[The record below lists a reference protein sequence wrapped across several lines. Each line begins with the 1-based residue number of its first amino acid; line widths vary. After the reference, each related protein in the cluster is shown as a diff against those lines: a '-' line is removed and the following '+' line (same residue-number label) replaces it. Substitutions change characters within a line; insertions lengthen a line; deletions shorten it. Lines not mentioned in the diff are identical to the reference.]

1 MLIGRKGMDAS
12 NIQNIDL
19 TYFLANSDQLL
30 RNDKSWTEDKVK
42 SIIFHEQKIIKEFA
56 KELFANLPETSEK
69 TINSFNILI
78 DKSLSNITIAL
89 DLKNALFPIRNELVQ
104 LAKQVDLKILET
116 IFNKHHNKTNSSVV
130 ENSLRV
136 AAIYIQCSKYFSKGA
151 PEGVTD
157 EEHLLC
163 LGTELSSLQDPIK
176 ATQVF
181 DKMLSSYD
189 FTRHVGRHIVEA
201 FLNRDQ
207 FAEALDFVSS
217 TKDKWNSQMEL
228 SDIIKRLLTTKK
240 LVEMLKVLKSYPDW
254 IKQLAHNEI
263 SLVMNISRTLHPLE
277 KLKQEYLIS
286 ELLNGEEREKGLRHL
301 MWQSLKYKFLKDNEV
316 LDNFVEIAIDMEK
329 NFTTKDI
336 IQWRNQVL
344 VEALE
349 KLLRNGNLEGAL
361 KLERFFSAEFFK
373 KELQLFGNQEV
384 KIL

>member
-1 MLIGRKGMDAS
+1 MDAL

-19 TYFLANSDQLL
+19 TYFLAKSDQLL

-42 SIIFHEQKIIKEFA
+42 SIISHELKVIKEFA
-56 KELFANLPETSEK
+56 KELFANLPETSES
-69 TINSFNILI
+69 TITSFNIFI
-78 DKSLSNITIAL
+78 DKSLANITAAL

-116 IFNKHHNKTNSSVV
+116 IFNKHHDKTNSSVV

-136 AAIYIQCSKYFSKGA
+136 AVLYIQCSNYFSKGA

-163 LGTELSSLQDPIK
+163 LGTRLSILQDPTK

-181 DKMLSSYD
+181 ERMRISYNS
-189 FTRHVGRHIVEA
+189 TRHVGRHIVEA

-207 FAEALDFVSS
+207 FAEALDFMSS

-240 LVEMLKVLKSYPDW
+240 LVEMLKFLRSYPDW
-254 IKQLAHNEI
+254 IKQHACNEI
-263 SLVMNISRTLHPLE
+263 SQTLHVSITLQPIE
-277 KLKQEYLIS
+277 KLKQMYLIS
-286 ELLNGEEREKGLRHL
+286 ELMQGEEREKVLRLL

-316 LDNFVEIAIDMEK
+316 LDNFVEIAIDMQK

-336 IQWRNQVL
+336 IEWRNQIL

-349 KLLRNGNLEGAL
+349 KFLRNGNLEGAL
-361 KLERFFSAEFFK
+361 KLEHFFSADFFEQ
-373 KELQLFGNQEV
+373 ELRLLGNQKV
-384 KIL
+384 KNL